1 MIRIVQDNQKGK
13 FVFFTNLAAYIALTV
28 CIYDVMF
35 SDSIRQIL
43 LNSYVFMHHTL
54 VHLLFTLGGNLS
66 FLLCE
71 IKWSILR
78 MTLLSDSFHLIDNC
92 AILQVQLSL
101 HPHWPIAPGPFFCLL
116 ERI

>member
-54 VHLLFTLGGNLS
+54 VHLLFTLGG
-66 FLLCE
+66 
-71 IKWSILR
+71 ILFQFVCFSVKLNGR
-78 MTLLSDSFHLIDNC
+78 F
-92 AILQVQLSL
+92 
-101 HPHWPIAPGPFFCLL
+101 
-116 ERI
+116 